1 MKRHAW
7 IIAFISIAIAVSG
20 CTSKPMYGY
29 KIDYNHIPCNIF
41 EYENQNYEAWA
52 YDVSGKFI
60 ATADNLEVK
69 WSSNR
74 YTTGDCVI
82 MASFSK
88 IPLGKGPYK
97 IEYLVNGIKVDE
109 YEFESADEY

>member
-1 MKRHAW
+1 MNKRAW
-7 IIAFISIAIAVSG
+7 TIVFIATAIAISG

-29 KIDYNHIPCNIF
+29 KIHYGHIFCNIF
-41 EYENQNYEAWA
+41 EYENQNYEAWV

-69 WSSNR
+69 WSTNR
-74 YTTGDCVI
+74 YMSNTCDI
-82 MASFSK
+82 NASFSK
-88 IPLGKGPYK
+88 IPLGSGPYK